1 MSIIS
6 GEFEV
11 DFFSWELCPLTTV
24 KLAEC
29 PCICKHYNAFVKI
42 LFKFELNMHIRCIL
56 TTSQAN

>member
-11 DFFSWELCPLTTV
+11 DLFSWELCPLTTV